1 MAGGVV
7 TTQKNDYLE
16 KGYDSYQ
23 GTGAKRGDAETAF
36 RNSVETLFGGN
47 AKIHQTAV
55 INDLDLRQTP
65 AHGTTGIPYA
75 ISGTATVVQM
85 DVAQRLA
92 DYVDPIKAILGV
104 GMHSEQRVIIKRQ
117 YVAGG
122 SAGIVPE
129 RAPARTVAIQEDVR
143 EVMLT
148 RYGGDIEFNL
158 NLLLRPADA
167 AKEMNLKVAA
177 QERALENALTSI
189 GYEML
194 LNEGTS
200 LINALIRSNSTFGNA
215 GDARKQ
221 MIRSAEMI
229 YAKTV
234 FGAFQKFS
242 YPVHNLIAAAKRAS
256 AYDISR
262 ATKSVLI
269 VPHGIPEILKY
280 TKPENMIYSINGTGP
295 EKIDMELT
303 GGYTDPATNCTI
315 FTHIPPSNNMYGAAN
330 PTAETSL
337 LSGEVTIA
345 TYYTRADVNAARQ
358 FFNWNT
364 KKLETCSG
372 AGEVNVQYITLRM
385 SSAIMSVPNAGV
397 GELLVGYPS
406 TAIATNAA
414 TESGRMQLRCYLG
427 SVLYRPEDVLI
438 LPDVAFDG
446 FVSAESQSITNDRL
460 AELVDGTTGKK
471 GASDDE
477 NIMPYECS
485 LWSPSGSLYRTNAGH
500 LGEIDS
506 PEQYHKVYGC
516 NVYSNDPNP
525 ASSTRPIVV
534 EHSAGTAPPLPPAL
548 PPAKTL
554 AQARKEMDEL
564 IIPQFQILSFKTLDT
579 ATGRSTLKVG
589 TAIADGDIVA
599 LYEGFDGFADF
610 FQPVDQQEGKAY
622 LIRCAQLA
630 VQGAGIP
637 DWKA

>member
-1 MAGGVV
+1 MAGVV
-7 TTQKNDYLE
+7 TTQKNDYLT

-23 GTGAKRGDAETAF
+23 GTGARRGDAETAF
-36 RNSVETLFGGN
+36 KNSVETLFGGN
-47 AKIHQTAV
+47 AKVHQTAV

-158 NLLLRPADA
+158 NLLLRPGDA

-194 LNEGTS
+194 LSEGTS
-200 LINALIRSNSTFGNA
+200 LVNALIRSNSTFGNA
-215 GDARKQ
+215 GTDGGKQ
-221 MIRSAEMI
+221 LIKSAEMI

-280 TKPENMIYSINGTGP
+280 TKPENMVYSINGTGP

-345 TYYTRADVNAARQ
+345 TYYTAADVAANRQ
-358 FFNWNT
+358 YFDWTT
-364 KKLETCSG
+364 KKLEVCTAG
-372 AGEVNVQYITLRM
+372 AEVNVQYITLRM

-446 FVSAESQSITNDRL
+446 FVSAEAVGMSAARLTEILNGTIVGATDR
-460 AELVDGTTGKK
+460 D
-471 GASDDE
+471 

-485 LWSPSGSLYRTNAGH
+485 LWSSSGSLYKTNAGH

-516 NVYSNDPNP
+516 NVYSNEPNP
-525 ASSTRPIVV
+525 ASTTRPIVV
-534 EHSAGTAPPLPPAL
+534 EAASTAVAPA
-548 PPAKTL
+548 PAAKTL
-554 AQARKEMDEL
+554 AEARTEMAAIL
-564 IIPQFQILSFKTLDT
+564 LPQFQILNLVNRDNGGAGDVTMT
-579 ATGRSTLKVG
+579 INQ
-589 TAIADGDIVA
+589 AIASAAITGLYASFPDFDNYFDPVGSA
-599 LYEGFDGFADF
+599 L
-610 FQPVDQQEGKAY
+610 GKAY
-622 LIRCAQLA
+622 LKGLA
-630 VQGAGIP
+630 GAAAGE
-637 DWKA
+637 DGSKAWKT

>member
-1 MAGGVV
+1 MAGVV
-7 TTQKNDYLE
+7 TTQRNDYLT

-23 GTGAKRGDAETAF
+23 GTGARRGDAETAF
-36 RNSVETLFGGN
+36 KNSVETLFGGN
-47 AKIHQTAV
+47 AKVHQTAV

-75 ISGTATVVQM
+75 ISGTATVIQM

-158 NLLLRPADA
+158 NLLLRPGDA

-194 LNEGTS
+194 LSEGTS
-200 LINALIRSNSTFGNA
+200 LVNALIRSNSTFGNA
-215 GDARKQ
+215 GTDSGRQ
-221 MIRSAEMI
+221 MIKSAEMI

-280 TKPENMIYSINGTGP
+280 TKPENMVYSVNGTGP

-330 PTAETSL
+330 PTAEASL

-345 TYYTRADVNAARQ
+345 TYYTAADGAANRQYFDWDTKRLEDCSSANAV
-358 FFNWNT
+358 T
-364 KKLETCSG
+364 
-372 AGEVNVQYITLRM
+372 VQYITLRM

-446 FVSAESQSITNDRL
+446 FVEATTKNYTQVAFDAIIGSTGGVPDEDKQFIDDR
-460 AELVDGTTGKK
+460 
-471 GASDDE
+471 
-477 NIMPYECS
+477 IMPYECS
-485 LWSPSGSLYRTNAGH
+485 LWSPSGSLYKTNAGH

-516 NVYSNDPNP
+516 NVYSNEPNP
-525 ASSTRPIVV
+525 ASTTRPIVV
-534 EHSAGTAPPLPPAL
+534 EHSAGTAPKPPA
-548 PPAKTL
+548 AKTRVD
-554 AQARKEMDEL
+554 AKAEMVAL
-564 IIPQFQILSFKTLDT
+564 LVPQFQILNLANRDVNGDVTVTIDQ
-579 ATGRSTLKVG
+579 
-589 TAIADGDIVA
+589 AIANAAITVPYAAFTDFANYFDPAVSPEGEVYLRGLAA
-599 LYEGFDGFADF
+599 LAATA
-610 FQPVDQQEGKAY
+610 PGKPWA
-622 LIRCAQLA
+622 
-630 VQGAGIP
+630 
-637 DWKA
+637 

>member
-1 MAGGVV
+1 MAGVV
-7 TTQKNDYLE
+7 TTQSNEDLT
-16 KGYDSYQ
+16 KGDDSYQ
-23 GTGAKRGDAETAF
+23 GTGAQRGGAETAF
-36 RNSVETLFGGN
+36 KNSVETLFGGN

-200 LINALIRSNSTFGNA
+200 LVNALIRSNSTFGNA
-215 GDARKQ
+215 GDSRKQ
-221 MIRSAEMI
+221 MIKSAEMI

-330 PTAETSL
+330 PTAEASL

-345 TYYTRADVNAARQ
+345 TYYTQADGNANRKY
-358 FFNWNT
+358 FDWNS
-364 KKLETCSG
+364 KKLEDCKKGSEYT
-372 AGEVNVQYITLRM
+372 VQYITLRM

-446 FVSAESQSITNDRL
+446 FVGA
-460 AELVDGTTGKK
+460 TTETYDK
-471 GASDDE
+471 GEFDTIIKSTGGVPPE
-477 NIMPYECS
+477 GERFVNKRIMPYECS
-485 LWSPSGSLYRTNAGH
+485 LWSPSGSLYKTNAGH

-525 ASSTRPIVV
+525 ASTTRPIVV
-534 EHSAGTAPPLPPAL
+534 EHSAGTAPQPPA
-548 PPAKTL
+548 AKTR
-554 AQARKEMDEL
+554 ADAKAEMAAMLVDK
-564 IIPQFQILSFKTLDT
+564 FQILNL
-579 ATGRSTLKVG
+579 ANRSPGGDVTM
-589 TAIADGDIVA
+589 TISDAIAEASIVGP
-599 LYEGFDGFADF
+599 YEAFPEFANYF
-610 FQPVDQQEGKAY
+610 EPASTPEGKVYLQVLAY
-622 LIRCAQLA
+622 TASTTSP
-630 VQGAGIP
+630 GKE
-637 DWKA
+637 WKK